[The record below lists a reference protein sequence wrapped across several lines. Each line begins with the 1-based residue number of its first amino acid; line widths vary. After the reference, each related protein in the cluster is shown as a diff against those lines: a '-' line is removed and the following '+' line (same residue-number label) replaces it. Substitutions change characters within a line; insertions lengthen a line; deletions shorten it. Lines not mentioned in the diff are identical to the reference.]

1 MPRGR
6 AFYERTKGGTGG
18 RDEQKTPNSEVLN
31 LVKLKVR
38 MGGDRTQVPR
48 SPDYILDTQ

>member
-31 LVKLKVR
+31 LVKLKVVI
-38 MGGDRTQVPR
+38 GHKY
-48 SPDYILDTQ
+48 PDHQTTF